1 MDRRAEERR
10 GAGRVAGPAYGEAV
24 KRHLDTFDLEA
35 SLSEVCSYETL
46 FEKVNF

>member
-1 MDRRAEERR
+1 
-10 GAGRVAGPAYGEAV
+10 V